1 MKEFE
6 INMFYVC
13 YSLLTLDKYKQ
24 ISNND
29 NANNVNNGDPK
40 EEIFVAKN
48 MGDLLK

>member
-29 NANNVNNGDPK
+29 NANNVNNG
-40 EEIFVAKN
+40 EIFVAKN
-48 MGDLLK
+48 GKSSK